1 MEEIIDY
8 LTEAVYSMQKPEQ
21 EKMDVLG
28 KIYRFITDYS
38 CHTTHLLPE
47 EILDGMRLFY
57 ESGKSYQEIK
67 EENRTHLKPL
77 CLESKLETVNQVF
90 YILLNSKLNDEK
102 DIKDFFGYLKGV
114 SEKKQNKKVFSLM
127 FLLDKPSTPII
138 SSLIAVKEKRHVSY
152 DFIYTII
159 EFYEWLA
166 KESRIWIYY
175 LFLYEVEKKEKH
187 VGMIIDRTYH
197 QFTQEFVEYYDQ
209 EAIKFKKEQRNY
221 YRFQNYLK
229 DFIQKI
235 KNMDPFIF
243 LTVPADTFT
252 KLPENILVPFLKKVN
267 AHNEEV
273 VKRVERENKILNE
286 FDLNRLLEQVGMK
299 NSFNEIETEYIIANT
314 NIDDLEKNVKQ
325 LAFCFA
331 DTFLSNKDLMEI
343 LIESDTNKIHVIKNA
358 LMNNRITK
366 EFLRTHLNLF
376 VLPTFQ
382 IFEENMN
389 LLQNKGIKLFEL
401 NQVFLQPNL
410 EKYLSLAA
418 CYELPLEEKSVLT
431 NMSKPYFFDAL
442 DFFIESNLYDVILNT
457 PNIFDKDLIA
467 IAKRIFI
474 AKKLQ
479 LTIFDEEGKLK
490 KSITDGVN
498 FCIPDQLL
506 SDYIFNIVPFVV
518 EENAYHTLE
527 NSPRLEVGDCS
538 SFEEQKEGTLIYNFD
553 GVLVSRMKFL
563 RNQAVLLNEENLL
576 DSLLYGTIFNQEEYE
591 KIKNLCTNLKLERK
605 K

>member
-209 EAIKFKKEQRNY
+209 EAVKLKKEQRNY
-221 YRFQNYLK
+221 YRIQNYLK
-229 DFIQKI
+229 DFIQKL

-457 PNIFDKDLIA
+457 PDIFDKDLIA

>member
-229 DFIQKI
+229 DFIQKL